1 MGEQTYKLS
10 PSALNLMKDCP
21 RCFWLTQHKVWK
33 RPQGIF
39 PSLPSGMDGILK
51 THFDKFMKQGKMPPE
66 LCEHDECQNLKLFD
80 DEELLQVWRNNWKG
94 ISWEDKDGNNLH
106 GAVDNILVKGKKLI
120 VLDYKTRGYPLKE
133 DTHRYY
139 QNQVNLY
146 TYLLNKKGYE
156 TEDYAYLLF
165 YHPDKVIES
174 VFHFHTDLIKMKASI
189 KDAEKLWKD
198 ALKLLDGPMPLASK
212 DCTYCPYRGIKV
224 NSTLL
229 DY

>member
-1 MGEQTYKLS
+1 MIYSLTPSKLS
-10 PSALNLMKDCP
+10 LLKDCP
-21 RCFWLTQHKVWK
+21 RCFWLQHKKGIK
-33 RPQGIF
+33 RPDHIF
-39 PSLPSGMDGILK
+39 PSLPSGMDRVLK
-51 THFDKFMKQGKMPPE
+51 IHFDSYADRNELPPE
-66 LCEHDECQNLKLFD
+66 IKELKNVKIFNDRRKLD
-80 DEELLQVWRNNWKG
+80 IWRNNWKG
-94 ISWEDKDGNNLH
+94 IRYTDKKGNILK
-106 GAVDNILVKGKKLI
+106 GAVDAILITKNDKLI

-146 TYLLNKKGYE
+146 TYLLNKNGYE